1 MPSLTTLTGTI
12 TLSAGLILA
21 TPGAGP
27 PAEPT
32 GASHGGCETDPAA
45 QKHQMRGLW
54 ISSVANIDWPSSQD
68 LTAEEAQQ
76 ELLDHYE
83 MARERGLNSVFVQI
97 RPSADTFWPSA
108 HEPWSHWLT
117 GEQGEDPGWDPTAF
131 AVEEAHA
138 RGLDFHAWFNPYRV
152 TQSGT
157 DLEDLAQG
165 HPARENPDWV
175 VSYAGG
181 HYYDPGVPEA
191 REHTMDVISEVV
203 ENYDVDGVHF
213 DDYFYP
219 YPVEGEEFDDDAS
232 WAAHGED
239 FTDRGT
245 WRRDNVDALIRD
257 LGERVKSL
265 DPGVS
270 FGVSP
275 FAVWRN
281 SETDPAGSDTTAG
294 AETYD
299 DLYADTRRWVE
310 QEWIDYILPQVYW
323 TIRFETADYARL
335 VPWWHDVVD
344 GTEVDLYIGQATYK
358 VGDSDQSPEWADAGT
373 MSRHLDLN
381 AEYPLVGGDVYF
393 SAEPVRKN
401 LLGHWDILQQEHYS
415 RPALPPVTGE
425 APLPESPSEVSVAAA
440 ESGGNQLSIEGDP
453 YARGHAVYRISGA
466 AGETPD
472 PCALADGTHL
482 VAVLGEGETTWE
494 DPEGESSDT
503 YVVTAVNSQNQEGEP
518 STPATRP

>member
-12 TLSAGLILA
+12 TLSAGLILTTA
-21 TPGAGP
+21 GAGP
-27 PAEPT
+27 PAEPAR
-32 GASHGGCETDPAA
+32 GSHDGRETDSAA

-54 ISSVANIDWPSSQD
+54 ISSVANIDWPSGQD

-152 TQSGT
+152 TRPGT
-157 DLEDLAQG
+157 DLDDLAQG

-175 VSYAGG
+175 VSYDGG

-203 ENYDVDGVHF
+203 ENYEVDGVHF

-219 YPVEGEEFDDDAS
+219 YPVEGEEFDDDPS

-239 FTDRGT
+239 FTDRGA
-245 WRRDNVDALIRD
+245 WRRDNVDTLIRD

-281 SETDPAGSDTTAG
+281 SETDPAGSDTTA
-294 AETYD
+294 
-299 DLYADTRRWVE
+299 
-310 QEWIDYILPQVYW
+310 
-323 TIRFETADYARL
+323 
-335 VPWWHDVVD
+335 
-344 GTEVDLYIGQATYK
+344 
-358 VGDSDQSPEWADAGT
+358 DAGT
-373 MSRHLDLN
+373 MTRHLNLN

-425 APLPESPSEVSVAAA
+425 AELPEPPGEVSVAAA
-440 ESGGNQLSIEGDP
+440 ENGGNQLSIEGDP
-453 YARGHAVYRISGA
+453 EARAHAVYRISGA
-466 AGETPD
+466 ADETPD
-472 PCALADGTHL
+472 PCALAEGRHL

-503 YVVTAVNSQNQEGEP
+503 YVVTAVNPQNREGEP